1 MTHTSRELREWAARC
16 ADMATSAES
25 AEEQDHLQKKA
36 AALRALADTE
46 DWLEGRRPE
55 TSAMPPQN
63 HVSRDRQAAE

>member
-1 MTHTSRELREWAARC
+1 
-16 ADMATSAES
+16 MATSAES